1 MNNELKLLTEQCNKE
16 IDEIKKKYKLKK
28 QEVRERYKNQKKNNG
43 KATKQH
49 IPKKLKN
56 MIWDKYVGKE
66 KGVGLCYC
74 CREEIDSKNFEAG
87 HIIPEAKGGET
98 NIDNLRP
105 ICSCCNKSM
114 GTQNMDEFKEKYM
127 NQHNFPLMSSS
138 VDFLNKNTFNKFN
151 TINANNTNTEYK
163 FDRGVYT
170 DDRILINEILGMPN
184 QRQNRFQMEY

>member
-16 IDEIKKKYKLKK
+16 IEEIKTKYKLKK

-43 KATKQH
+43 KTKKQH

-74 CREEIDSKNFEAG
+74 CSEEIDSKNFEAG

-127 NQHNFPLMSSS
+127 NQRNIPMSL
-138 VDFLNKNTFNKFN
+138 DFLNKNPF
-151 TINANNTNTEYK
+151 NTNTLNT
-163 FDRGVYT
+163 FNRGVYT

>member
-1 MNNELKLLTEQCNKE
+1 MNKELKLLTEQCNKE
-16 IDEIKKKYKLKK
+16 IDEIKKKYKQMK
-28 QEVRERYKNQKKNNG
+28 QEVRERYKNEKKNNG
-43 KATKQH
+43 KAKKQH

-74 CREEIDSKNFEAG
+74 CSEDIDSKNFEAG
-87 HIIPEAKGGET
+87 HIIPEAKGGPT
-98 NIDNLRP
+98 NVDNLRP

-114 GTQNMDEFKEKYM
+114 GTQNMNVFKEKYM
-127 NQHNFPLMSSS
+127 NQHNNPMSMSTS
-138 VDFLNKNTFNKFN
+138 LNFLNKNRFNGF
-151 TINANNTNTEYK
+151 NTNTLNT
-163 FDRGVYT
+163 FNRGVYT